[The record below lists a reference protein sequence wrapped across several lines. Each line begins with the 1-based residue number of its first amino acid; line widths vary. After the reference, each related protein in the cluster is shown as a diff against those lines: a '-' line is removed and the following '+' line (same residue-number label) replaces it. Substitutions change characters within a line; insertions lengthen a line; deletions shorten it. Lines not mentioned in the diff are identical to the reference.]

1 MPDSRR
7 KLDARRFEMTTANET
22 TGVVDYRVM
31 EAQSARPDETREG
44 GKTMVRPHV
53 AGKFFFVGD
62 KKYYVKGVTYG
73 PFAPDERF
81 GEYGTP
87 NQVAVDFKMMADMGL
102 NTVRVY
108 TVPPKWLLDK
118 AQENGL
124 RVFIGIPWEQHISFL
139 DEKDRV
145 ASIIEK
151 VRETARLFSGH
162 PAVFA
167 YAVGNEIPPSIVRW
181 YGKDRIEEFLKKL
194 YLAIKSEDRAALV
207 TYVNFPTTEYLQCS
221 YLDFQCF
228 NVYLEKPEV
237 LRNYLARLQTL
248 ADSRPLLMGEVGL
261 DSLRNGVEK
270 QAEVM
275 HWQIEQSFAAGTA
288 GTFIFAWTDKWH
300 RGGMDIDD
308 WDFGLTTRAGD
319 PKPALQAVR
328 DAFRHAPFRMDRAWP
343 KISVVICTYNGSKTI
358 EETLRSMERVEY
370 PDFEVVVV
378 NDGSQD
384 NTPTIITKIREELSG
399 SVDIRQIDIEN
410 GGLSN
415 ARNVGMREARG
426 KIVAYL
432 DDDAYPDPHWLQYL
446 ADTFMTK
453 DCVAVGGPNLPVME
467 DNDAAFCVAHS
478 PGGPNHV
485 LIEDEVAE
493 HIPGC
498 NMAFLKW
505 ALEEVGGCDTQFR
518 IAGDDVDLCWRIQD
532 KCGKIAFNSAAMV
545 WHHRRDSIRG
555 YLKQQCNYGKAEAM
569 LQKKWPKKY
578 NSLGHIAWGGRIYGP
593 GLTLPLM
600 LKPSRVYHGVWGTN
614 LFQTLYTRSPG
625 MLHHLPMMPEWYL
638 LIIAAAVVAV
648 PGAVWGPSILIV
660 VIGLLMVLTPI
671 AQALLTAKRIELRG
685 RKGKPYRIWLRLTIA
700 YLHLV
705 QPMVRLQGRIA
716 QGLTPWRRPSTTRR
730 WCVPKHRVSRIWQEK
745 WMAPEAVLSSIETR
759 LHQIGAHPERGGSF
773 DQWDLKTHGGMFG
786 SVRTL
791 LAIEEHG
798 QGKQMLLIQQK
809 PSVSAFIVTI
819 SSLLLLSGFAMAA
832 LGAWLSGVLLVLAG
846 GSLLVRAIGDVVA
859 AMCALCDAT
868 KPLAQHG
875 LEDDK
880 ID

>member
-1 MPDSRR
+1 
-7 KLDARRFEMTTANET
+7 MTAVEEPVATCYLVGE
-22 TGVVDYRVM
+22 
-31 EAQSARPDETREG
+31 ARPDKGVVEP
-44 GKTMVRPHV
+44 KNVTMMRPQIR
-53 AGKFFFVGD
+53 GKFFFVD
-62 KKYYVKGVTYG
+62 NTKYYVKGVTYG

-87 NQVAVDFKMMADMGL
+87 NQVAIDFKMMADMGL

-118 AQENGL
+118 AAENGL

-139 DEKDRV
+139 DEKYRI
-145 ASIIEK
+145 AAITQK
-151 VRETARLFSGH
+151 VRETARSFSGH

-181 YGKDRIEEFLKKL
+181 YGKEKIEKFLKKL
-194 YLAIKSEDRAALV
+194 YLTIKSEDRSALV

-221 YLDFQCF
+221 FLDFQCF
-228 NVYLEKPEV
+228 NVYLENPVV

-248 ADSRPLLMGEVGL
+248 SDARPLLMGEVGL
-261 DSLRNGVEK
+261 DSRRNGVEK

-275 HWQIEQSFAAGTA
+275 RWQIEQSFAAGTA

-308 WDFGLTTRAGD
+308 WDFGLTTREGE
-319 PKPALQAVR
+319 PKPALKAVQ
-328 DAFRHAPFRMDRAWP
+328 DAFKHTPFRMDRAWP
-343 KISVVICTYNGSKTI
+343 KVSVVICTYNGSKTI
-358 EETLRSMERVEY
+358 EETLRSMAKVEY
-370 PDFEVVVV
+370 PYFEVVVV

-384 NTPTIITKIREELSG
+384 DAPTIINRVKNELTG
-399 SVDIRQIDIEN
+399 RVTIRQIDIEN

-415 ARNVGMREARG
+415 ARNVGMRAAEG

-446 ADTFMTK
+446 ADTFMNK
-453 DCVAVGGPNLPVME
+453 DCVAVGGPNLPVPE

-485 LIEDEVAE
+485 LIEDEIAE

-505 ALEEVGGCDTQFR
+505 ALEEVGGCDTQFH
-518 IAGDDVDLCWRIQD
+518 IAGDDVDLCWRIQE
-532 KCGKIAFNSAAMV
+532 KCGDIAFNAAAMV
-545 WHHRRDSIRG
+545 WHHRRDSIKG
-555 YLKQQCNYGKAEAM
+555 YLKQQRNYGKAEAM

-578 NSLGHIAWGGRIYGP
+578 NSMGHIAWGGRIYGP

-600 LKPSRVYHGVWGTN
+600 FKPSRIYHGVWGSN
-614 LFQTLYTRSPG
+614 LFQTLYTRPPG
-625 MLHHLPMMPEWYL
+625 MMHYLPMMPEWYL

-648 PGAVWGPSILIV
+648 PGVMWGPSILV
-660 VIGLLMVLTPI
+660 AVLALMMVLTPV

-685 RKGKPYRIWLRLTIA
+685 PRGKLRRIKLRLKIA
-700 YLHLV
+700 YLHLA
-705 QPMVRLQGRIA
+705 QPMVRLQGRIT
-716 QGLTPWRRPSTTRR
+716 QGLTPWRRPRTSRR
-730 WCVPKHRVSRIWQEK
+730 WCVPKGRVTRIWQEK
-745 WMAPEAVLSSIETR
+745 WMASDTVLSSIESS
-759 LHQIGAHPERGGSF
+759 LHHIGAQPERGGDF
-773 DQWDLKTHGGMFG
+773 DPWDLNAHGGMFG
-786 SVRTL
+786 SVRVL
-791 LAIEEHG
+791 LAVEEHG
-798 QGKQMLLIQQK
+798 QGKQMLLVKQK
-809 PSVSAFIVTI
+809 PTISAFILTI
-819 SSLLLLSGFAMAA
+819 SSILLMGGVGLILLG
-832 LGAWLSGVLLVLAG
+832 GWLSGVLLMVSGA
-846 GSLLVRAIGDVVA
+846 SLLLRAVGDVVA

-875 LEDDK
+875 LDTETTSNK
-880 ID
+880 E